1 MGLFARIKAIWYALL
16 NQSVTELE
24 DKHVIALAEAK
35 LQQATEKLKDAR
47 QGLVNYQ
54 ALVLKVQQQVATE
67 KSRIVSLTAQIRNHL
82 VAGREDI
89 AGELALQL
97 AQVKTELSVNEEGL
111 AAHQENYENNLL
123 KMRSALKEIDSAKKA
138 LEKKKAALAME
149 KALAEVSETAGA
161 LDTKFDVASDIG
173 EILSRVD
180 DQIHKARARSR
191 VASDLGDRSLAELK
205 AMAEAERIQAR
216 ELLEQFKIEQ
226 GLVEPGAA
234 RSEKTVGRESQT
246 GREVSRVK
254 ES

>member
-1 MGLFARIKAIWYALL
+1 MGLLARIKAVWYALL

-67 KSRIVSLTAQIRNHL
+67 KGRISSLTAQIKNHL
-82 VAGREDI
+82 VAGHEDV

-97 AQVKTELSVNEEGL
+97 AQVKTELATNEEQL
-111 AAHQENYENNLL
+111 VSHQENYENNLL
-123 KMRSALKEIDSAKKA
+123 KMKSALKEIESARKG
-138 LEKKKAALAME
+138 LEKKKAALQME

-161 LDTKFDVASDIG
+161 LNARFDVASDIG
-173 EILSRVD
+173 AILSRVD
-180 DQIHKARARSR
+180 DQIHRARARSK
-191 VASDLGDRSLAELK
+191 VASDLGDPGLAELK
-205 AMAEAERIQAR
+205 AKAEAEKVQAK

-226 GLVEPGAA
+226 GLAEPGTA
-234 RSEKTVGRESQT
+234 RSEKTVGREIQA
-246 GREVSRVK
+246 GRETSRVE